1 MHKIYTNCTENIYQE
16 FEESK
21 SDEQSDPSQKYCDLF
36 SHLVND
42 CGNIWN
48 YCHNS
53 AEVMDMKEMQ
63 IMSFYNY
70 YDAFY
75 VDTCDIVKQYNNKPF
90 ARPEKCSEE
99 EQISAQNLFQK
110 CSHQISS
117 NVYENIQN
125 MTREGMITM
134 SLCKA
139 MEEIEESCSK
149 YLTQCLS
156 NKDSS
161 HILQP
166 HLKNIRHFFNSF
178 LQDMI
183 PNARFTG
190 CKDLS
195 FRVSKELTT
204 SNLDRSKEKKNDQ
217 IYSQTTVETKS
228 KRIDEKVKSPNLLN
242 YLDTVY
248 NTHLRT
254 FDMNQDTKHDSNQS
268 NTATQE
274 ETDTLEPDI
283 SKTQTLDL
291 PAEIKDS
298 DNLKLD
304 KKEVLSPDILDTD
317 TDQREMSEV
326 NQKTNEAIKSSDSR
340 TTKSEIS
347 NVVVDNISNKVDK
360 ITVEDQG
367 SHQINQNKS
376 KEENL
381 SIVANRDS
389 LISTNNS
396 VLLKETPRSNEKQDR
411 SSSKHSLHQKKNKEN
426 EKEKDIK
433 NSSDYLDEDV
443 EERGFEKDQH
453 FTNNSEADDKR
464 DFSSQQIQPQAEI
477 TTLGRNETENEF
489 QAEVVGKGS
498 LDTTQNHGDGETGVI
513 EKNPNKNLSEPDGQ
527 YGWTNWDTTDQKI
540 VIPSNTQ
547 ENNGN
552 AAVPY
557 MNILIQED
565 HPSNDKLVL
574 PAPTDPKM
582 NENAT
587 EIPTPRDNSSS
598 SDKLF
603 TNVLFVL
610 STLGINFLI
619 NAV

>member
-1 MHKIYTNCTENIYQE
+1 MHKIYANCTENYYQE
-16 FEESK
+16 FEKSK

-48 YCHNS
+48 YCHDS

-90 ARPEKCSEE
+90 SRPEKCSEE

-110 CSHQISS
+110 CSHKISS

-125 MTREGMITM
+125 MTREDMVKK

-139 MEEIEESCSK
+139 MEEIEESCSRH
-149 YLTQCLS
+149 LTQCLS

-195 FRVSKELTT
+195 FKVSKELT
-204 SNLDRSKEKKNDQ
+204 SNLDSSKDKKNDK
-217 IYSQTTVETKS
+217 IYRQTTVETRS
-228 KRIDEKVKSPNLLN
+228 KKIDEKVKSTNLLN
-242 YLDTVY
+242 YLDTVV
-248 NTHLRT
+248 NTHLQK
-254 FDMNQDTKHDSNQS
+254 FDMNQDTKQDSHQS

-274 ETDTLEPDI
+274 ETNTLEPDI
-283 SKTQTLDL
+283 SKTQTLGL

-298 DNLKLD
+298 DNFMLD
-304 KKEVLSPDILDTD
+304 KKGALSPDNLDADTD
-317 TDQREMSEV
+317 EREMSEV
-326 NQKTNEAIKSSDSR
+326 NQKTNEAIELSDSG

-347 NVVVDNISNKVDK
+347 NVLVVDNISNKEDK
-360 ITVEDQG
+360 ITIENQG
-367 SHQINQNKS
+367 SHQLNPTNS
-376 KEENL
+376 KEEKSN
-381 SIVANRDS
+381 IVANKDS
-389 LISTNNS
+389 LTTTNNLD
-396 VLLKETPRSNEKQDR
+396 LLKETPRPNEKQDR
-411 SSSKHSLHQKKNKEN
+411 SSSKQSLNQKKNKEN
-426 EKEKDIK
+426 EKEKDGH
-433 NSSDYLDEDV
+433 NSGEYSDGDV
-443 EERGFEKDQH
+443 EEKGFEKDLY
-453 FTNNSEADDKR
+453 FTNNSEDDKR
-464 DFSSQQIQPQAEI
+464 DFSSQQIQPKAEKR
-477 TTLGRNETENEF
+477 TLGRNEIENKV
-489 QAEVVGKGS
+489 QVEVEGKGAV
-498 LDTTQNHGDGETGVI
+498 DTKQNNGEDETGVV
-513 EKNPNKNLSEPDGQ
+513 EKNPDENLSQSDGQ
-527 YGWTNWDTTDQKI
+527 YGWTNWDTTDHKI
-540 VIPSNTQ
+540 VIPANTQ

-552 AAVPY
+552 AAVPH
-557 MNILIQED
+557 MNIIIQD
-565 HPSNDKLVL
+565 DDPSNDKLVL
-574 PAPTDPKM
+574 PAPKDPKK

-587 EIPTPRDNSSS
+587 DIPNPGEESSS
-598 SDKLF
+598 SVKLF

-610 STLGINFLI
+610 LTPVINFLRY
-619 NAV
+619 AH